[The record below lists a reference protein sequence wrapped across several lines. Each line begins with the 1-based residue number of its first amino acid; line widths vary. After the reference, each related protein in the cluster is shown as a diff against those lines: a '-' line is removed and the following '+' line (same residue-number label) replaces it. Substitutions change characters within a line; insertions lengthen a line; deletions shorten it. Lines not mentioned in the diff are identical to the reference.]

1 MHSTPE
7 VLGGFDRNRFVTLQ
21 MMNGD
26 ALVLDRIQ
34 WPLGSQVAKI
44 PGMCTAQCAPLQVW
58 WRLRVPTY
66 GPVMRVMSLVTTV
79 SRTPRPTYTS
89 LIRL

>member
-1 MHSTPE
+1 MHFTPE

-44 PGMCTAQCAPLQVW
+44 PGTAPRNVHRFRC
-58 WRLRVPTY
+58 
-66 GPVMRVMSLVTTV
+66 GGGSV
-79 SRTPRPTYTS
+79 SRPTD
-89 LIRL
+89 L